1 MNNDW
6 IKQIVKDKNEIDW
19 NVTDDEAEQ
28 MSKTSFKKVLKQ
40 KVTKTALK
48 YLNEVAATHS
58 KSRRLMKDKLKC
70 EEYILDRRFSS
81 DEVKTLFRWR
91 TSTNLSKS
99 NFRQQYEPDLICDM
113 CRLQP
118 CTPEHQFSCIVMKKF
133 VPELETT
140 DVIYDNIFGSTNQQL
155 AAVKLLMKIERQ
167 REKIMDALR
176 K

>member
-1 MNNDW
+1 
-6 IKQIVKDKNEIDW
+6 
-19 NVTDDEAEQ
+19 

-70 EEYILDRRFSS
+70 EEYILDRRFST

-91 TSTNLSKS
+91 TRTNLSKS
-99 NFRQQYEPDLICDM
+99 NFKQQYEPDLICDM

-118 CTPEHQFSCIVMKKF
+118 CSPEHQLSCIVLKKF

-140 DVIYDNIFGSTNQQL
+140 DVVYEDIFGSTNKQL
-155 AAVKLLMKIERQ
+155 ASVKLLIKIERQ
-167 REKIMDALR
+167 KEKILDAMG